1 MGLDYTIFIDYG
13 PKILE
18 GFRLTLIIVICAIF
32 LGLPMGVLLAIGRMS
47 SKLYFRGPSVVVLE
61 VIRNTPFMIQV
72 FLLYYVLPFYGVR
85 LPAMLVGILALA
97 LFSSVYYAEIIR
109 AGIAAVPRGQSESAR
124 AIGMS
129 HSQSLRNVVFPQM
142 WSIVLPPIANQTLS
156 SVKESSILA
165 TITVSEMT
173 MSALAVQGI
182 TFRPFE
188 VFIMITL
195 LYWLLNESIA
205 FGVRH
210 LEKYLQTRRGHR
222 ATTERTAVEVES
234 SLEAARRM
242 TR

>member
-1 MGLDYTIFIDYG
+1 MDLDYSIFVEYG
-13 PKILE
+13 PKVLE
-18 GFRLTLIIVICAIF
+18 GFRLTIFIVICAIF
-32 LGLPMGVLLAIGRMS
+32 MGLPMGVLLAIGRMS
-47 SKLYFRGPSVVVLE
+47 PKLYLRAPAITVLE
-61 VIRNTPFMIQV
+61 IVRNTPFMVQV

-85 LPAMLVGILALA
+85 LPAMFVGIVALA

-109 AGIAAVPRGQSESAR
+109 AGIAAVPRGQAESAR

-129 HSQSLRNVVFPQM
+129 YTQSLRNVVFPQM
-142 WSIVLPPIANQTLS
+142 WPIVLPPIANQTLS
-156 SVKESSILA
+156 SVKESSILS

-173 MSALAVQGI
+173 MMALVVQGI

-188 VFIMITL
+188 VFIMITI
-195 LYWLLNESIA
+195 LYWLLNETIA

-210 LEKYLQTRRGHR
+210 LEKHLLKRRGR
-222 ATTERTAVEVES
+222 QPATGTQTAVADA

>member
-1 MGLDYTIFIDYG
+1 MGLDYSIFIDYS
-13 PKILE
+13 PRILE
-18 GFRLTLIIVICAIF
+18 GFKLTLIIVVCAIF

-47 SKLYFRGPSVVVLE
+47 SKPYFRGPAVAVLE
-61 VIRNTPFMIQV
+61 VVRNTPFMIQV

-85 LPAMLVGILALA
+85 LPATLVGILALA

-109 AGIAAVPRGQSESAR
+109 AGIEAVPRGQAESAR

-129 HSQSLRNVVFPQM
+129 HAQSLRNVVFPQM
-142 WSIVLPPIANQTLS
+142 WSIVLPPIANQTMS

-195 LYWLLNESIA
+195 LYWLLNETIA
-205 FGVRH
+205 FGVRR
-210 LEKYLQTRRGHR
+210 LEKGLQKRRGR
-222 ATTERTAVEVES
+222 QTTTAAQAVVATA